1 MLTYILKIIFFQIII
16 SIPIFL
22 ISKIRGLVDLPNER
36 KIHTKPTPY
45 TGGIILALTYLFII
59 FISDFD
65 NKFLNLILS
74 YGFIISL
81 TGLVDDRYYV
91 RPGTK
96 LLLQAIPIF
105 FLIDQNLYLSN
116 LGNYEIIGN
125 LELGSFDKIFTF
137 LCCLLLINAFNYNDG
152 IDGLAAIVAITVLIS
167 FSLFLFI
174 LGSKSDSNNLFI
186 ILIPIIIFL
195 IFNLGILS
203 NFKIFLGDSGSNLLG
218 FIISFIAIYIY
229 KEKGVHPALVIWP
242 LAYVVYEFLS
252 VTIFRIIKNT
262 GTFKPGKDHLHYEII
277 DLFKLSPFHSL
288 VIILS
293 LNIFLILI
301 GSYVFF
307 EFGQD
312 ISILLFIFFFII
324 YLYVKY
330 VIKKILA

>member
-1 MLTYILKIIFFQIII
+1 MLQNLIYIIIFQIFITFPII
-16 SIPIFL
+16 K
-22 ISKIRGLVDLPNER
+22 ISKIKGLLDFPSER
-36 KIHTKPTPY
+36 KIHINATPY
-45 TGGIILALTYLFII
+45 TGGVILAFTYLFII

-65 NKFLNLILS
+65 NKYLNLILS
-74 YGFIISL
+74 YGFIVSL
-81 TGLVDDRYYV
+81 TGLIDDRYYV

-105 FLIDQNLYLSN
+105 FLIDQNLYLTN
-116 LGNYEIIGN
+116 LGNYIIFGN
-125 LELGSFDKIFTF
+125 LELGSVDRIFTF

-152 IDGLAAIVAITVLIS
+152 IDGLAAVIAITVLIS

-174 LGSKSDSNNLFI
+174 LGNKSDSNNLFI
-186 ILIPIIIFL
+186 IITPILIFL
-195 IFNLGILS
+195 IFNFGLLS
-203 NFKIFLGDSGSNLLG
+203 NFKVFLGDSGSNLLG
-218 FIISFIAIYIY
+218 FIIAFIAIYIFN
-229 KEKGVHPALVIWP
+229 ENGVHPAIIIWP

-277 DLFKLSPFHSL
+277 DLFKLNHFYSL
-288 VIILS
+288 LIILT
-293 LNIFLILI
+293 LNVFLILI
-301 GSYVFF
+301 GSFIFF
-307 EFGQD
+307 KFGQD

>member
-1 MLTYILKIIFFQIII
+1 MITYIFKILFFQILI
-16 SIPIFL
+16 SIPIIL
-22 ISKIRGLVDLPNER
+22 ISKIKGLVDLPNER
-36 KIHTKPTPY
+36 KIHSKPTPY

-59 FISDFD
+59 FISDFE

-105 FLIDQNLYLSN
+105 FLIDQNLYLNN
-116 LGNYEIIGN
+116 LGSYQIIGN
-125 LELGSFDKIFTF
+125 LELGSLDKIFTF

-152 IDGLAAIVAITVLIS
+152 IDGLAAVVAIIVLLS
-167 FSLFLFI
+167 FSMFLFI
-174 LGSKSDSNNLFI
+174 LGNKSDTNNLFI
-186 ILIPIIIFL
+186 ILTPIIIFL

-218 FIISFIAIYIY
+218 FIISFIAIYIF
-229 KEKGVHPALVIWP
+229 KENGVHPALVIWP

-252 VTIFRIIKNT
+252 VTILRIIKNT

-288 VIILS
+288 LVILV
-293 LNIFLILI
+293 LNIFLILV
-301 GSYVFF
+301 GSYIFF
-307 EFGQD
+307 KFGQD
-312 ISILLFIFFFII
+312 ISITIFIFFFLI
-324 YLYVKY
+324 YLLGKFM
-330 VIKKILA
+330 IKKYLA

>member
-1 MLTYILKIIFFQIII
+1 MPQYILYIIIFQILIT
-16 SIPIFL
+16 IPIIK
-22 ISKIRGLVDLPNER
+22 ISKIKGLLDIPNQR
-36 KIHTKPTPY
+36 KIHIDATPY

-59 FISDFD
+59 FITDFE
-65 NKFLNLILS
+65 NKYLNQILS

-81 TGLVDDRYYV
+81 TGLIDDRYHV

-96 LLLQAIPIF
+96 LLLQTIPIF
-105 FLIDQNLYLSN
+105 FLIDQNLYLTN
-116 LGNYEIIGN
+116 LGNYIIFGN
-125 LELGSFDKIFTF
+125 LELGSVERIFTF

-152 IDGLAAIVAITVLIS
+152 IDGLAAVIAITVLIS

-174 LGSKSDSNNLFI
+174 LGNKSDSNNLFI
-186 ILIPIIIFL
+186 ILTPILIFL
-195 IFNLGILS
+195 IFNFGLLS
-203 NFKIFLGDSGSNLLG
+203 NFKVFLGDSGSNLLG
-218 FIISFIAIYIY
+218 FIIAFIAIYIFN
-229 KEKGVHPALVIWP
+229 ENGVHPAIIIWP
-242 LAYVVYEFLS
+242 LAYIVYEFLS

-277 DLFKLSPFHSL
+277 NVFKLRPFYSFL
-288 VIILS
+288 IILT

-307 EFGQD
+307 KFGQD

>member
-1 MLTYILKIIFFQIII
+1 MSHYLFYIIIFQILIT
-16 SIPIFL
+16 IPI
-22 ISKIRGLVDLPNER
+22 IKVSKIKGLLDFPNDR
-36 KIHTKPTPY
+36 KIHINPTPY

-59 FISDFD
+59 FISNFE
-65 NKFLNLILS
+65 NKYLNLILS
-74 YGFIISL
+74 YGFIVSL
-81 TGLVDDRYYV
+81 TGLIDDRYYV

-105 FLIDQNLYLSN
+105 FLIDQNLYLTN
-116 LGNYEIIGN
+116 LGNYIIFGN
-125 LELGSFDKIFTF
+125 LELGSVDKIFTF
-137 LCCLLLINAFNYNDG
+137 FCCLLLINAFNYNDG
-152 IDGLAAIVAITVLIS
+152 IDGLASAVAITILIS
-167 FSLFLFI
+167 FSIFLFT
-174 LGSKSDSNNLFI
+174 LDSKSDSNNLFI

-293 LNIFLILI
+293 INIFLILI
-301 GSYVFF
+301 GSFIFF
-307 EFGQD
+307 KFGQD